1 MAQAL
6 LVLVPKSNRARDVAS
21 PQHRFG
27 PQASDHVR
35 GSPNDALM
43 PGMFFGNRLQVE
55 IALTKQPW
63 FLADGRKPE
72 GQM

>member
-1 MAQAL
+1 
-6 LVLVPKSNRARDVAS
+6 
-21 PQHRFG
+21 
-27 PQASDHVR
+27 
-35 GSPNDALM
+35 
-43 PGMFFGNRLQVE
+43 MFFGNRLQVE